1 MKWLLAGFTALAAI
15 AALAQH
21 AALLRYEGADR
32 VQKALPLAQK
42 EGTLTLYTSFA
53 DRDLPPL
60 LGAFEKRYGI
70 KVRLWRAASEKVL
83 QRTIAEAA
91 AGRYDVDAVH
101 TSALEM
107 EALHRERILQAVAPP
122 PAVELLPGAL
132 RPHREWVATYLSVW
146 VQAYNTTLV
155 KKAQLPRS
163 FEDLLDPKWKGK
175 LGIEAR
181 VPEWYASVV
190 IDMGEE
196 KGSRFFREL
205 VAKNGISVRGGH
217 TLLNNLVIAGDI
229 PLALTVYQFL
239 PEAAKRN
246 GAAIDWFV
254 LEPAVARMSGV
265 GIARHAPHPNAA
277 LLFYEFMLSPE
288 AQQLLLSRDY
298 VPTTGKLPG
307 RLASHRIKLV
317 DPAAAMDQYDR
328 WLKAFEDVIVK
339 RSAQ

>member
-1 MKWLLAGFTALAAI
+1 
-15 AALAQH
+15 
-21 AALLRYEGADR
+21 
-32 VQKALPLAQK
+32 
-42 EGTLTLYTSFA
+42 
-53 DRDLPPL
+53 
-60 LGAFEKRYGI
+60 
-70 KVRLWRAASEKVL
+70 
-83 QRTIAEAA
+83 
-91 AGRYDVDAVH
+91 
-101 TSALEM
+101 M

-205 VAKNGISVRGGH
+205 VAKNGILGARRAHAAQQPGHRRRHPARAHRLPVPARGGEAQRRRDR
-217 TLLNNLVIAGDI
+217 LVRARAGGG
-229 PLALTVYQFL
+229 AH
-239 PEAAKRN
+239 ERRRHRAAC
-246 GAAIDWFV
+246 AAS
-254 LEPAVARMSGV
+254 ERRPAVLR
-265 GIARHAPHPNAA
+265 IHAVA
-277 LLFYEFMLSPE
+277 E